1 LTWWNFGNFAKFTI
15 FWQFLV
21 VLVQERAAGPLEMVL
36 GRGLPECRAR
46 SGRHFLSDACC
57 VDRALYS
64 KSVQVVAHK
73 DARGDAKTQV
83 CSVLSQKKI
92 FVHGDSE
99 VRNVGLGFFAGVAC
113 ELVAVTR
120 GQ

>member
-1 LTWWNFGNFAKFTI
+1 LVVCLTWWNFGNFVKFKI
-15 FWQFLV
+15 FWHFLV
-21 VLVQERAAGPLEMVL
+21 VLVRKRAAGPLDIVSRERLAGM
-36 GRGLPECRAR
+36 PRAVDGT
-46 SGRHFLSDACC
+46 SSCC

-64 KSVQVVAHK
+64 KSVQLVAHK
-73 DARGDAKTQV
+73 DARGDAETQV

-92 FVHGDSE
+92 FVPGDSE

-113 ELVAVTR
+113 EPLVTR